1 MITRPR
7 RKLYTDV
14 IPFPDTKSAGEATI
28 QSDELYPFEGSAPG
42 ELNLQLTADDDSNIT
57 DTLTVDLNVS
67 YDGGDSWLDVASY
80 SDLANG
86 TGDPISAFKSEA
98 LSYAPRVRLDGVF
111 DGSGA
116 LASGHGIEVN
126 ADFHEGAN
134 LYRHEVDADVISVS
148 TLGNSS
154 SETGSAVQV
163 NNSLYDSVSK
173 ILVVVYVGDTSKI
186 TDNVTWDLESSYDGS
201 HWWTVLADQSDIA
214 NGTGS
219 SFAETSATDDL
230 GDYFRIVVSTDG
242 TGEIAADHGIQFN
255 LISLFG

>member
-7 RKLYTDV
+7 RKLYQDV

-28 QSDELYPFEGSAPG
+28 SSDELYPFEGSAPG
-42 ELNLQLTADDDSNIT
+42 ELDLQLVAADDSQIT

-67 YDGGDSWLDVASY
+67 YDGGSNWLAAASY

-86 TGDPISAFKSEA
+86 GGSAISALKSGA
-98 LSYAPRVRLDGVF
+98 LAYAPRVRLDGVF

-116 LASGHGIEVN
+116 LGSGHGAAVH
-126 ADFHEGAN
+126 ADFKEGAD
-134 LYRHEVDADVISVS
+134 LYRHEVDADVISIS
-148 TLGNSS
+148 TLGTGS

-163 NNSLYDSVSK
+163 NNSVYDSVSK
-173 ILVVVYVGDTSKI
+173 VIVVVYVGDTSTI
-186 TDNVTWDLESSYDGS
+186 TDNVTWDLESSYDGTY
-201 HWWTVLADQSDIA
+201 WWSVLADQSDIA

-219 SFAETSATDDL
+219 SFAEVSATDDL
-230 GDYFRIVVSTDG
+230 GDYFRIIVNTDG
-242 TGEIAADHGIQFN
+242 SGEIAADHGIQFN